1 MRSAISQEYEHVK
14 DITNTLSSFKS
25 ESRSAYSH
33 NQDYD
38 AKYGDYGRHEEPTR
52 DPDVWPP
59 PTPIEHKFV
68 ILVAFN
74 KHVAIYLHVT
84 LKFI

>member
-74 KHVAIYLHVT
+74 KHVTIY
-84 LKFI
+84 FP